1 MLIADRGLHLRQ
13 PPTVGVSMMVA
24 DEITGYAVIFYKAN
38 DFVRFPELLRLVPFM
53 GAIKGQMET

>member
-1 MLIADRGLHLRQ
+1 
-13 PPTVGVSMMVA
+13 MMVA